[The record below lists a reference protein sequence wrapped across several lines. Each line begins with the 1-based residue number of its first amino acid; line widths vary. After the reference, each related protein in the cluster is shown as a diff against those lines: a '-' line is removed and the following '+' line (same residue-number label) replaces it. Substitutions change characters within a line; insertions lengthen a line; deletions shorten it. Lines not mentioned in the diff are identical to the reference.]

1 MARSSKRKV
10 HLRKIKVQKIA
21 KRWYQV
27 EASETRSSSGDELN
41 DVEDGEISILRPKEA
56 NNIITRLMQAVP
68 EKTTHRPLVYIG
80 NA

>member
-21 KRWYQV
+21 KRRYQV
-27 EASETRSSSGDELN
+27 EASETCSSSGDELN
-41 DVEDGEISILRPKEA
+41 DVEDGEISILRPEEA
-56 NNIITRLMQAVP
+56 NNIITRLMQAVS